1 MWRNRTYS
9 LGNLLDGGRL
19 TDVCSSRCGG
29 DDSSSGGCLD
39 ILLARCLMY
48 NLRYRLTVVAETVL
62 RTVLTL
68 VLIEETT
75 YV

>member
-1 MWRNRTYS
+1 MSNS
-9 LGNLLDGGRL
+9 
-19 TDVCSSRCGG
+19 
-29 DDSSSGGCLD
+29 
-39 ILLARCLMY
+39 
-48 NLRYRLTVVAETVL
+48 RYRLTVVAETVL